1 MSKNNNMKS
10 FLLILTLLSTILV
23 KSQQFVI
30 YNHTWY
36 LQKLVNANGNESLTP
51 NNAEVSSIVTTF
63 GNAEMHTS
71 VIDNFYGFK
80 MGGNAATSTTLF
92 YDEFNYPP
100 ITTNCQI
107 PENCVFQNNFYFF
120 LGAYGGYPMNYQ
132 ISNEANYLKLTLT
145 DTSGNKAIYFS
156 QTLSVTEQNSNQ
168 FKIYPNPVKNLLNI
182 QSQIKNLNIKILDS
196 EGKIVLHKIKL
207 KEKIDEIATIDL
219 SNFTNGLY
227 FLQIIDDKDSNN
239 SKTFKIIKK

>member
-1 MSKNNNMKS
+1 M
-10 FLLILTLLSTILV
+10 
-23 KSQQFVI
+23 
-30 YNHTWY
+30 
-36 LQKLVNANGNESLTP
+36 
-51 NNAEVSSIVTTF
+51 
-63 GNAEMHTS
+63 
-71 VIDNFYGFK
+71 
-80 MGGNAATSTTLF
+80 
-92 YDEFNYPP
+92 
-100 ITTNCQI
+100 
-107 PENCVFQNNFYFF
+107 
-120 LGAYGGYPMNYQ
+120 
-132 ISNEANYLKLTLT
+132 KLTLT

-227 FLQIIDDKDSNN
+227 FLQIIDDKNSNN